1 MNCKPEPLF
10 HEEQRFPK
18 MRLRTM
24 LAFPPIVLLILVIWR
39 LVLAHSLERL
49 PMSNASLVG
58 WTVFL
63 WLLYLRLV
71 TVRLVTEIRLGGL
84 FISLRGLWPT
94 RCIRLIE
101 ARSVNIVNY
110 DPMGDFG
117 GYGIRSARHKKAYI
131 ARGNRAVQ
139 LALADGTTLLIGSQR
154 PEELVSAIYRSIN
167 PRAMAEGVV
176 IVPSSL

>member
-10 HEEQRFPK
+10 HEEQRFPQ
-18 MRLRTM
+18 MLLRTR
-24 LAFPPIVLLILVIWR
+24 LLLPPIVLLVIIIWR
-39 LVLAHSLERL
+39 VVLGHPSERL
-49 PMSNASLVG
+49 LVSNTSLIG
-58 WTVFL
+58 WTIFL

-71 TVRLVTEIRLGGL
+71 TVRLVTEIRPGGL

-110 DPMGDFG
+110 DPMRDFG

-154 PEELVSAIYRSIN
+154 PEELVSAIYQSID
-167 PRAMAEGVV
+167 PFGAVG
-176 IVPSSL
+176 SSDWL